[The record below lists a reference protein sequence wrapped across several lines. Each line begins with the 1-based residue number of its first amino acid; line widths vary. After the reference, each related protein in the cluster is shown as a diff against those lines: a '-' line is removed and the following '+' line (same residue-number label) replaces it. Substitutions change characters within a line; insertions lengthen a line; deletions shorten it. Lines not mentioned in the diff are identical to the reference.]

1 VSLSIRARLTLW
13 YTTVLSVVLAV
24 SGAALYVVHSRSR
37 LARLD
42 EELAR
47 AGALLA
53 RIVPS
58 DLEEG
63 LDLSEAARSALED
76 VEMPGRTLAIFDANG
91 VPLSSR
97 WEALPQAAAAV
108 LGERGQANETLETPA
123 GAFRLYRARHEY
135 RDTSYQV
142 GVAESLAPVLDEL
155 ARLRHALLG
164 SFLFALLLAVVGG
177 WAIARAALQ
186 PVTLM
191 AAQAR
196 RITDR
201 TPGFRLS
208 SPNPKDELGLL
219 AKAFNDLLARLE
231 SALSQQRQFMADAS
245 HELRT
250 PVSIARTALEVTLS
264 RSGRP
269 EEEYRD
275 SLGVVAGQMRR
286 LSRIVEDMFTLAR
299 ADASGLPLERR
310 PIYLDELVADCVKE
324 AKVLAAPKGVAL
336 ECQGPGDLE
345 VHGDER
351 LLRHMLINLLDNAIH
366 YTPSGGWVR
375 VDHATRADAVEVSVT
390 DSGEGIPEME
400 RERIFQRFVQADA
413 ARSGNGAGLGL
424 PIARAI
430 AEAHGGTLVLDRS
443 DASGS
448 RFLVRLPLP
457 GARPDASVIIRSS
470 RPT

>member
-1 VSLSIRARLTLW
+1 
-13 YTTVLSVVLAV
+13 
-24 SGAALYVVHSRSR
+24 
-37 LARLD
+37 
-42 EELAR
+42 
-47 AGALLA
+47 
-53 RIVPS
+53 
-58 DLEEG
+58 
-63 LDLSEAARSALED
+63 
-76 VEMPGRTLAIFDANG
+76 
-91 VPLSSR
+91 
-97 WEALPQAAAAV
+97 
-108 LGERGQANETLETPA
+108 
-123 GAFRLYRARHEY
+123 
-135 RDTSYQV
+135 
-142 GVAESLAPVLDEL
+142 
-155 ARLRHALLG
+155 LLG

-336 ECQGPGDLE
+336 DCQGPGDLE

-390 DSGEGIPEME
+390 DSGEGIPEAE

-413 ARSGNGAGLGL
+413 SRSGNGAGLGL

-430 AEAHGGTLVLDRS
+430 AEAHGGTLVLAGS

-448 RFLVRLPLP
+448 CFLVRLPLP
-457 GARPDASVIIRSS
+457 GARPESNVILRSS
-470 RPT
+470 QPT